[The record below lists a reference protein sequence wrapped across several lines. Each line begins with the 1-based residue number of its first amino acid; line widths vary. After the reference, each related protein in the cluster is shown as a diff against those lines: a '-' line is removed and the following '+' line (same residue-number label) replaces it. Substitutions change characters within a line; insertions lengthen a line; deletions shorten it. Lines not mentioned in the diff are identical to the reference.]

1 MADAAISH
9 IGIGQKSPLV
19 IAEIGKGN
27 WMYIWWARRLQS
39 STNDIEYGA
48 DMNTYTTTSTP
59 TRNTAA
65 ATESKLDRMVR
76 NFLTEVRRALE
87 IVGAAHQNGLPPL

>member
-1 MADAAISH
+1 
-9 IGIGQKSPLV
+9 
-19 IAEIGKGN
+19 
-27 WMYIWWARRLQS
+27 
-39 STNDIEYGA
+39 
-48 DMNTYTTTSTP
+48 MNTYTTTSTP

-65 ATESKLDRMVR
+65 ATESKLGRMYR